1 VPETEPVGHRVYE
14 RSKPDGI
21 SDRPETTSGELVPVL
36 GAGGCDGMERKC
48 VPHFPPTPGDL
59 AQWREAFERRPELKP
74 CLHRL
79 DNGLAYGM
87 DRTSAAGNG
96 VVPLA
101 AAHAFRTLKAELLDS
116 R

>member
-1 VPETEPVGHRVYE
+1 MKDLNQTGSQIGLRQQAV
-14 RSKPDGI
+14 SW
-21 SDRPETTSGELVPVL
+21 SLFWELADAM
-36 GAGGCDGMERKC
+36 GWKG